1 MARPLRLEFPGAL
14 YHITA
19 RGNAQ
24 QPIFLDD
31 DDRRQFLRLLGR
43 EILQQHWRCYV
54 YCLMGNHYHL
64 VIETPEPNLSRGL
77 RRLHGTY
84 TQWFNR
90 RHQRVGHVLQGRFK
104 SLLVEKETYLQELCR
119 YVVLNPVRAGMV
131 QDVGAW
137 PWSSYRATV
146 GVREAPDWLDREGVL
161 SLFDGEAPP
170 ARRAY
175 QRFVA
180 EGVHHPAPWD
190 HVTSQIFLGSPE
202 FLERMDRLVRGKP
215 MANVPKAQTQPT
227 RLSSEQ
233 VLQHIATAYRLHVT
247 HIVDRSHR
255 EAYQTAVYLLRRAA
269 NEPLHTVAVRFR
281 ISPSR
286 VSKIQTAIEATPLS
300 SQQQRAFAKCKLKLT
315 PFFK

>member
-24 QPIFLDD
+24 QAIFVDD
-31 DDRRQFLRLLGR
+31 TDRQHFLQLLGR

-54 YCLMGNHYHL
+54 YCLMGNHYHM

-77 RRLHGTY
+77 KRLHGTY

-90 RHQRVGHVLQGRFK
+90 RHHRVGHVLQGRFK
-104 SLLVEKETYLQELCR
+104 SLLVEKDSYLQELCR

-131 QDVGAW
+131 QEVNAW
-137 PWSSYRATV
+137 SWSSYRATAGTHV
-146 GVREAPDWLDREGVL
+146 GPDWLDCAAVL
-161 SLFDGEAPP
+161 SLFDRDPAS

-175 QRFVA
+175 RRFVA
-180 EGVHHPAPWD
+180 NGIQQPSPWH

-202 FLERMDRLVRGKP
+202 FLERIERMVRGKSS
-215 MANVPKAQTQPT
+215 ANVPVAHTQPT
-227 RLSSEQ
+227 RLSSDQ
-233 VLQHIATAYRLHVT
+233 VLQQVAAAYRLPVPR
-247 HIVDRSHR
+247 IVDRSHR
-255 EAYQTAVYLLRRAA
+255 AAYQTAVYLLRRAA

-286 VSKIQTAIEATPLS
+286 VSKIQKAMEAAPLS
-300 SQQQRAFAKCKLKLT
+300 AQQAQAYAKCKIKN
-315 PFFK
+315 

>member
-24 QPIFLDD
+24 QAIFVDD
-31 DDRRQFLRLLGR
+31 TDRQQFLQLLGR
-43 EILQQHWRCYV
+43 EIRQQQWRCYV

-77 RRLHGTY
+77 KRLHGTY

-90 RHQRVGHVLQGRFK
+90 RHHRVGHVLQGRFK
-104 SLLVEKETYLQELCR
+104 SLLVEKDSYLQELCR

-131 QDVGAW
+131 RAVHAW
-137 PWSSYRATV
+137 PWSSYHATV
-146 GVREAPDWLDREGVL
+146 GAHAAPDWFDREAVL
-161 SLFDGEAPP
+161 SLFDRQPTR

-180 EGVHHPAPWD
+180 DGLEQPSPWSQ
-190 HVTSQIFLGSPE
+190 VRSQIFLGGPE
-202 FLERMDRLVRGKP
+202 FLERIERLVRGKS
-215 MANVPKAQTQPT
+215 MTNVPVAHTQPT
-227 RLSSEQ
+227 RPSSDQ
-233 VLQHIATAYRLHVT
+233 VLQHVAAAYRLEVQR
-247 HIVDRSHR
+247 VVNRSHR
-255 EAYQTAVYLLRRAA
+255 AAYQTAVYLLRRAA
-269 NEPLHTVAVRFR
+269 NESIRTVAVRFR

-286 VSKIQTAIEATPLS
+286 VSKIQKALEAAPLS
-300 SQQQRAFAKCKLKLT
+300 AQQAQAYAKCKVKN
-315 PFFK
+315 

>member
-31 DDRRQFLRLLGR
+31 SDRQQFIRLLSR
-43 EILQQHWRCYV
+43 EVQQQRWRCYV

-90 RHQRVGHVLQGRFK
+90 CHQRVGHLLQGRFK
-104 SLLVEKETYLQELCR
+104 SLLVEKEPYLQELCR

-131 QDVGAW
+131 AEARGWA
-137 PWSSYRATV
+137 WSSYRATA
-146 GVREAPDWLDREGVL
+146 GLQEAPDWLDTAAVL
-161 SLFDGEAPP
+161 ALFDANPSI
-170 ARRAY
+170 AKTAY

-180 EGVHHPAPWD
+180 DGLHQLSPCERVIN
-190 HVTSQIFLGSPE
+190 QIYLGGPD
-202 FLERMDRLVRGKP
+202 FLERIEQLVRGKP
-215 MANVPKAQTQPT
+215 LANVPARQTRPT
-227 RLSSEQ
+227 RLSPDE
-233 VLQHIATAYRLHVT
+233 VLERVATTYRLPVNA
-247 HIVDRSHR
+247 VLDRSHR

-269 NEPLHTVAVRFR
+269 NEPLQTVAIRFR

-286 VSKIQTAIEATPLS
+286 ISKIQKAIEAAPLS
-300 SQQQRAFAKCKLKLT
+300 LQQARVFAKCKVKN
-315 PFFK
+315 